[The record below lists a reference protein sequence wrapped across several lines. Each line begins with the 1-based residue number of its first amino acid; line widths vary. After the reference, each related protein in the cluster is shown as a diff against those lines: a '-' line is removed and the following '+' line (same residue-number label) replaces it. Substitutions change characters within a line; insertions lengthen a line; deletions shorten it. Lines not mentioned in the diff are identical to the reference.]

1 MKKILFQMALF
12 CLSPIGLFA
21 GWGNN
26 YWKLQTE
33 TAAFRNA
40 NRQIVPN
47 KYLTVELDL
56 EQFSQDLKSAPLEF
70 DNLFKSAPKIIVLP
84 MPNGKF
90 EEFAI
95 YEAPI
100 MASELSAKYPEV
112 KTYAGQGITNTY
124 AAIRFDITPKGFHA
138 MIRSEEG
145 DIFIDPYAE
154 GMTTSYISYYRKDY
168 QNDAKKLNCL
178 TDELPSNQEKKL
190 NRQTLEEFNAN
201 RSIAGELRTYRL
213 ALACTREYSSYH
225 GGTKPLVLAAMVT
238 SMNRVNF
245 VYETEVGIRMVLV
258 PNNDTLIYLG
268 ADPFA
273 NDDGFSMLGQNQ
285 NVCNS
290 RIGSANYDIGHVFST
305 GGGGVASLGC
315 VCSNGIK
322 AQGVTG
328 LPTPIGDQFDIDY
341 VAHEMGHQFGA
352 DHTFNSKTGS
362 CAGNGNSSTAYE
374 PGSGIT
380 IMGYAG
386 ICGNDD
392 LAPHSIATFHTISF
406 DQIVNFSQNSSGN
419 GCAVMTLTGNNAP
432 TIAPL
437 DTHTIPYNTPFW
449 LDGSASDPDGQTVT
463 YSWEQFNRGS
473 FGGWQN
479 PAGNSPIFR
488 SYDPTLESKRY
499 FPKLANVLNNVNTI
513 GELKPSKARV
523 LNFRL
528 TARDNQTGGGG
539 VTYAEDKAVVNV
551 IKTSVPFAITE
562 PNTTGISLAVGE
574 TKDILW
580 DVAETDTGVIN
591 TPFVNIKLSTDGG
604 LTFPIEIANNVP
616 NNGTFSWVVSD
627 NITTKGRIWIEG
639 AGNIFFDINDKNF
652 VIAAS
657 TGINSNVLSNSFDVF
672 PNPANNNFNLIVN
685 SKGKDLSIKLINNL
699 GQVIKETLVS
709 NPTEKYAITYDI
721 NGLSPGIY
729 FVQIENN
736 LGKGIKKLIVE

>member
-1 MKKILFQMALF
+1 MKKTWFQLAF
-12 CLSPIGLFA
+12 ICLSPLTLLAGLGQNF
-21 GWGNN
+21 
-26 YWKLQTE
+26 WKVQSE
-33 TAAFRNA
+33 TISFRNA
-40 NRQIVPN
+40 NRQIVPQ
-47 KYLTVELDL
+47 KYLTLQLDL
-56 EQFSQDLKSAPLEF
+56 DLLTQDLKNAPLEF
-70 DNLFKSAPKIIVLP
+70 DKLFKFQPKIVVLP

-90 EEFAI
+90 EQFAI

-100 MASELSAKYPEV
+100 MAPELAAKYPEI
-112 KTYAGQGITNTY
+112 KTYAGQGITNPY

-154 GMTTSYISYYRKDY
+154 GMTTNYICYYRKDY

-178 TDELPSNQEKKL
+178 TDELPSNKEKLLKKA
-190 NRQTLEEFNAN
+190 QLEDFNAN
-201 RSIAGELRTYRL
+201 RSIAGQLRTYRL
-213 ALACTREYSSYH
+213 ALACTKEYSAFH

-273 NDDGFSMLGQNQ
+273 NTDGFLMLNQNQ
-285 NVCNS
+285 NTCNS

-328 LPTPIGDQFDIDY
+328 LPTPIGDQFDIDF

-352 DHTFNSKTGS
+352 DHTFNSKIGS
-362 CAGNGNSSTAYE
+362 CLGNGNLTTAYE

-392 LAPHSIATFHTISF
+392 VAPHSIATFHTISF

-419 GCAVMTLTGNNAP
+419 GCAVITNTGNNAP

-437 DTHTIPYNTPFW
+437 STHTIPFNTPFW

-463 YSWEQFNRGS
+463 YSWEQFDRGS

-479 PAGNSPIFR
+479 PSGNSPIFR
-488 SYDPTLESKRY
+488 SYDPSLESKRY

-513 GELKPSKARV
+513 GELKPSRARI
-523 LNFRL
+523 LHFRL
-528 TARDNQTGGGG
+528 TARDNQIGCGG
-539 VTYAEDKAVVNV
+539 VTYADDKEIVNV
-551 IKTSVPFAITE
+551 IKTSVPFSIVE

-574 TKDILW
+574 LKEIKW

-591 TPFVNIKLSTDGG
+591 TPFVNIKLSSDGG
-604 LTFPIEIANNVP
+604 QTFPFSIADNVP
-616 NNGTFSWVVSD
+616 NNGTYLWTVPD

-652 VIAAS
+652 AIVAS
-657 TGINSNVLSNSFDVF
+657 TGIKDNVLTNAFEVF
-672 PNPANNNFNLIVN
+672 PNPAKSNFNLIVN
-685 SKGKDLSIKLINNL
+685 SKGNDLSIKLINNL
-699 GQVIKETLVS
+699 GQVLKS
-709 NPTEKYAITYDI
+709 NFVANPIENYNITYDI
-721 NGLSPGIY
+721 SGLSPGIY

-736 LGKGIKKLIVE
+736 LGKGIKKLIIE

>member
-100 MASELSAKYPEV
+100 MASELSAKYPEI

-258 PNNDTLIYLG
+258 PK
-268 ADPFA
+268 
-273 NDDGFSMLGQNQ
+273 Q
-285 NVCNS
+285 
-290 RIGSANYDIGHVFST
+290 
-305 GGGGVASLGC
+305 
-315 VCSNGIK
+315 
-322 AQGVTG
+322 
-328 LPTPIGDQFDIDY
+328 
-341 VAHEMGHQFGA
+341 
-352 DHTFNSKTGS
+352 
-362 CAGNGNSSTAYE
+362 
-374 PGSGIT
+374 
-380 IMGYAG
+380 
-386 ICGNDD
+386 
-392 LAPHSIATFHTISF
+392 
-406 DQIVNFSQNSSGN
+406 
-419 GCAVMTLTGNNAP
+419 
-432 TIAPL
+432 
-437 DTHTIPYNTPFW
+437 
-449 LDGSASDPDGQTVT
+449 
-463 YSWEQFNRGS
+463 
-473 FGGWQN
+473 
-479 PAGNSPIFR
+479 
-488 SYDPTLESKRY
+488 
-499 FPKLANVLNNVNTI
+499 
-513 GELKPSKARV
+513 
-523 LNFRL
+523 
-528 TARDNQTGGGG
+528 
-539 VTYAEDKAVVNV
+539 
-551 IKTSVPFAITE
+551 
-562 PNTTGISLAVGE
+562 
-574 TKDILW
+574 
-580 DVAETDTGVIN
+580 
-591 TPFVNIKLSTDGG
+591 
-604 LTFPIEIANNVP
+604 
-616 NNGTFSWVVSD
+616 
-627 NITTKGRIWIEG
+627 
-639 AGNIFFDINDKNF
+639 
-652 VIAAS
+652 
-657 TGINSNVLSNSFDVF
+657 
-672 PNPANNNFNLIVN
+672 
-685 SKGKDLSIKLINNL
+685 
-699 GQVIKETLVS
+699 
-709 NPTEKYAITYDI
+709 
-721 NGLSPGIY
+721 
-729 FVQIENN
+729 
-736 LGKGIKKLIVE
+736 